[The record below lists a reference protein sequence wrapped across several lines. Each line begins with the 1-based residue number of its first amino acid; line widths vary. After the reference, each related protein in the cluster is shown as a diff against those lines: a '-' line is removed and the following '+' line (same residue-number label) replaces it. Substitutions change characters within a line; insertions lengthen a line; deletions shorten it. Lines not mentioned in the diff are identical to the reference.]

1 MFELSL
7 GLVLAALFIGV
18 YLLVAKVLLAREG
31 RELGSAP
38 PRVTLN
44 PTDTSHA
51 LKPAKPPQA
60 LTAGELSEHH
70 ARGSNE
76 SKEES

>member
-7 GLVLAALFIGV
+7 GLLLAALFIGA
-18 YLLVAKVLLAREG
+18 YLLITKFLLGQGR
-31 RELGSAP
+31 RELGHPP

-51 LKPAKPPQA
+51 VGAGESRGA

-70 ARGSNE
+70 TGRAQKDAGEN
-76 SKEES
+76 

>member
-7 GLVLAALFIGV
+7 GVLLAALFIGA
-18 YLLVAKVLLAREG
+18 YLLIAKFLLERDG
-31 RELGSAP
+31 RELSGAP

-44 PTDTSHA
+44 PPETSHA
-51 LKPAKPPQA
+51 LNAGKAKQA

-70 ARGSNE
+70 AGGAHE
-76 SKEES
+76 SSEES

>member
-7 GLVLAALFIGV
+7 GLLLAALFIGM
-18 YLLVAKVLLAREG
+18 YLLVTKFLLGRDG
-31 RELGSAP
+31 RELSGAP

-44 PTDTSHA
+44 SPETSHA
-51 LKPAKPPQA
+51 LNAGNPRQA

-70 ARGSNE
+70 AGGTREGS
-76 SKEES
+76 EES